1 MAVAVAM
8 AVAVTVRDRG
18 RCRSGEIYQS
28 IEALDQRGMA
38 LIEAQDPMSFAAYQ
52 REFGNTICGQHPIA
66 VLLQMLHRDKEKH
79 ALKFVRY
86 AQSSRCS
93 PAAAPTSR
101 SRSTSQPSCSVSGAA
116 AEAPAAAPEARV
128 AVGGAAGQT
137 ASMPS
142 AAPLATCTLQGLRL
156 RLRCI
161 HASDAHGCSQTSQS
175 TSGRQRLRVAAVHS

>member
-86 AQSSRCS
+86 AQSSRCYTCDDS
-93 PAAAPTSR
+93 
-101 SRSTSQPSCSVSGAA
+101 SVSYAS
-116 AEAPAAAPEARV
+116 
-128 AVGGAAGQT
+128 AVVC
-137 ASMPS
+137 PS
-142 AAPLATCTLQGLRL
+142 TVVCRA
-156 RLRCI
+156 
-161 HASDAHGCSQTSQS
+161 
-175 TSGRQRLRVAAVHS
+175 